1 MQNLRS
7 LIGSPIGLLAFE
19 AAARHRSFTLAGRE
33 LNVTQAA
40 VSFAVK
46 RLEESLG
53 IALFLRHH
61 RRIELTDLGERFYQ
75 DVSMGLTHIRRSAE
89 ELRLR
94 HNGKRVTLAVSTGF
108 ATYWMM
114 PRLRTFQA
122 EHAGIEL
129 RFHTSERDVD
139 LTGEGHDLGIYR
151 GDGNW
156 EQYHAALLAPERVY
170 PVCSPAYG
178 GARPS
183 PSLSALTSLDLIHL
197 EEPVRYRPGWSDWF
211 AAVGLNWKDSGTGL
225 RLNDYAVILQ
235 AAMEGEGVALG
246 WHHLVQPLI
255 DQGRLLRLCD
265 AEMRTESGVYVVW
278 PKHVKLSPA
287 AVTVR
292 DWLVQRVQREGL
304 AERTDSPASPC

>member
-1 MQNLRS
+1 MQSLRG

-53 IALFLRHH
+53 VALFLRHH
-61 RRIELTDLGERFYQ
+61 RRIELTDLGARFYQ

-94 HNGKRVTLAVSTGF
+94 HQERRVTLAVSTGF

-139 LTGEGHDLGIYR
+139 LAGEGIDLGIYR
-151 GDGNW
+151 GDGAW
-156 EQYHAALLAPERVY
+156 DRYDAALLAPERIY
-170 PVCSPAYG
+170 PVCAPSY
-178 GARPS
+178 ARP
-183 PSLSALTSLDLIHL
+183 PGAMTPAAVSALDLIHL
-197 EEPVRYRPGWSDWF
+197 EEPVRYRPGWADWF
-211 AAVGLNWKDSGTGL
+211 AAAGLSWRDGGAGL

-246 WHHLVQPLI
+246 WHHLVLDLI
-255 DQGRLLRLCD
+255 RRGRLQRLGEV
-265 AEMRTESGVYVVW
+265 EMRTDSGVYIVW
-278 PKHVKLSPA
+278 SKHVTLSPA

-292 DWLVQRVQREGL
+292 DWLERQARREGL
-304 AERTDSPASPC
+304 TGQ

>member
-53 IALFLRHH
+53 AALFLRHH
-61 RRIELTDLGERFYQ
+61 RRIELTDLGARFYQ

-89 ELRLR
+89 DLRRR
-94 HNGKRVTLAVSTGF
+94 HNEKRVTLAVSTGF

-114 PRLRTFQA
+114 PRLRTFQS

-139 LTGEGHDLGIYR
+139 LAGEGIELGIYR
-151 GDGNW
+151 GDGAW
-156 EQYHAALLAPERVY
+156 DRYDSALLAPEQIY
-170 PVCSPAYG
+170 PVCSPAYA
-178 GARPS
+178 GAKP
-183 PSLSALTSLDLIHL
+183 PLKPAELAALELIHL
-197 EEPVRYRPGWSDWF
+197 EEPVRYRPGWSNWF
-211 AAVGLNWKDSGTGL
+211 AEAGVAWRDSGTGL

-235 AAMEGEGVALG
+235 AAIEAEGIALG
-246 WHHLVQPLI
+246 WNHLVLDLI
-255 DQGRLLRLCD
+255 RRGRLLRLCD
-265 AEMRTESGVYVVW
+265 FSLRTDCGVFIVW
-278 PKHVKLSPA
+278 AKHVKLSPA

-292 DWLVQRVQREGL
+292 DWLVRQSGREGL
-304 AERTDSPASPC
+304 SPR

>member
-1 MQNLRS
+1 MQSLRS

-19 AAARHRSFTLAGRE
+19 AAARHHSFTLAGRE

-53 IALFLRHH
+53 VTLFLRHH
-61 RRIELTDLGERFYQ
+61 RRIELTDLGARFYQ

-94 HNGKRVTLAVSTGF
+94 HNEKRVTIAVSTGF

-114 PRLRTFQA
+114 PRLRTFLA
-122 EHAGIEL
+122 EHPGIEL

-139 LTGEGHDLGIYR
+139 LAGEGIDLGIYR
-151 GDGNW
+151 GEGTWDR
-156 EQYHAALLAPERVY
+156 YHAVLLAPEEVY
-170 PVCSPAYG
+170 PVCSPAYVG
-178 GARPS
+178 TKPALQAPLK
-183 PSLSALTSLDLIHL
+183 PAALTDLDLIHL

-211 AAVGLNWKDSGTGL
+211 ASAGLSWKDSGTGL

-235 AAMEGEGVALG
+235 AAIEAEGVALG
-246 WHHLVQPLI
+246 WNHLVLDLI
-255 DQGRLLRLCD
+255 RRGRLLRLSD
-265 AEMRTESGVYVVW
+265 HSMRSDSGIFIVW

-287 AVTVR
+287 SVIVR
-292 DWLVQRVQREGL
+292 DWLERQARREGL
-304 AERTDSPASPC
+304 ADRS